1 MSLTVDTPTAVD
13 ARPGAEA
20 IEAQRH
26 RRHPLL
32 WYGLRRT
39 ATGVV
44 LAFFVSLLIFLA
56 TQVLP
61 GDSAR
66 ALLGRQANPTALAQ
80 LREQLGLNRPLVN
93 QYGSWLWDL
102 LHGDLGTS
110 YASRGPVSAL
120 LGDRIVNTLI
130 LAGVALVVII
140 PLSLVLG
147 VIAGIR
153 RGRPAD
159 HVISGATLAA
169 VAVPEFVTGTILAA
183 LLAVTW
189 KLLPA
194 VSLVPSG
201 DSPLSH
207 LDILVLPVVAL
218 TISGLAANVRMVR
231 GGVVD
236 QMSSEYVEAARL
248 NGIPERRV
256 IRRHV
261 LRNSIA
267 PSIQT
272 FAMTVQWLVG
282 GVIVVESVF
291 QYPGIGQALVAAV
304 GFRDAAV
311 VQSLGFLIAL
321 AYIVV
326 NVIADIAVVAVIPKL
341 RTAA

>member
-1 MSLTVDTPTAVD
+1 MSLSTGAAGMRPPT
-13 ARPGAEA
+13 EA
-20 IEAQRH
+20 SHVRITRA

-32 WYGLRRT
+32 WYAVRRC
-39 ATGVV
+39 ATGIV
-44 LAFFVSLLIFLA
+44 LALFVSLLVFLA

-66 ALLGRQANPTALAQ
+66 AILGREANPTALAQ
-80 LREQLGLNRPLVN
+80 LREQLGLNRPLVT
-93 QYGSWLWDL
+93 QYSSWLWDL

-110 YASRGPVSAL
+110 YASRGPVSDL
-120 LGDRIVNTLI
+120 LRDRIANTLI
-130 LAGVALVVII
+130 LSAAALVIII

-147 VIAGIR
+147 AVAGVR
-153 RGRPAD
+153 RGKPVD
-159 HVISGATLAA
+159 HAISASTLAA
-169 VAVPEFVTGTILAA
+169 VAVPEFVTGTLLAA

-194 VSLVPSG
+194 VSLVPTG
-201 DSPLSH
+201 ESPLAH
-207 LDILVLPVVAL
+207 LDILVLPVLAL

-231 GGVVD
+231 GGVSD
-236 QMSSEYVEAARL
+236 QMTSEYVEAARL
-248 NGIPERRV
+248 NGIPEGRV

-261 LRNSIA
+261 LRNSVA

-291 QYPGIGQALVAAV
+291 QYPGIGQSLVAAV

-321 AYIVV
+321 TYIVV
-326 NVIADIAVVAVIPKL
+326 NVIADIAVVSVIPKL